1 MIGFNP
7 EFNDLSTI
15 PLDRIDD
22 LEPVHIPYIE
32 NSETDF
38 DSYFDN
44 VIGVTIPDA
53 PLETIK
59 LRFTPSRLQ
68 YVLTKP
74 LHKSQVCTDPASGI
88 IILKLIPNNET
99 DALILSFGADVEV
112 LEPESYRNR
121 IREKV
126 QSAFANYLM
135 CRLAALNN
143 LTFAPKTRIKAYSKI
158 QHLWQKYESIN

>member
-7 EFNDLSTI
+7 EFDGLSTI

-22 LEPVHIPYIE
+22 LEPIHVPFIE
-32 NSETDF
+32 NSGTDF

-53 PLETIK
+53 PIETIK
-59 LRFTPSRLQ
+59 LKFTPARLQ

-74 LHKSQVCTDPASGI
+74 IHKSQVCSDPASGI
-88 IILKLIPNNET
+88 ITLNLIPNNET

-112 LEPESYRNR
+112 MEPESYRNR
-121 IREKV
+121 ISEKIQ
-126 QSAFANYLM
+126 QSFANYFDVRTG
-135 CRLAALNN
+135 C
-143 LTFAPKTRIKAYSKI
+143 TS
-158 QHLWQKYESIN
+158 SI

>member
-1 MIGFNP
+1 MTW
-7 EFNDLSTI
+7 SQYTS
-15 PLDRIDD
+15 
-22 LEPVHIPYIE
+22 YIE

-126 QSAFANYLM
+126 QSAFANYFDVQAG
-135 CRLAALNN
+135 C
-143 LTFAPKTRIKAYSKI
+143 TKI
-158 QHLWQKYESIN
+158 TLPSHRKQELKHIRRSNTYGRNTSQ